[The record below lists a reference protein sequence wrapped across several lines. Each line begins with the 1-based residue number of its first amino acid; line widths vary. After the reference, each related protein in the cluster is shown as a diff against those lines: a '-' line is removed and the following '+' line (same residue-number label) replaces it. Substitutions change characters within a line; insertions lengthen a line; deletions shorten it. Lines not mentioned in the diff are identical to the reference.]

1 MLLGFYEGY
10 SGNIYV
16 NDSELRDLSKK
27 DYRNRLSVLYQDF
40 RLFSM
45 TVNQNV
51 SMEYEN
57 EEEQVE
63 DLLKTVN
70 VYEKIKN
77 LPIKNPN
84 CFV

>member
-1 MLLGFYEGY
+1 MEGY

-27 DYRNRLSVLYQDF
+27 DYRNRLSILYQDF

-57 EEEQVE
+57 EE
-63 DLLKTVN
+63 DK
-70 VYEKIKN
+70 
-77 LPIKNPN
+77 
-84 CFV
+84 